1 MITVDPER
9 PRGIVWIASYPK
21 SGSTWL
27 RLFIHHLLRIRRGR
41 PADAREIDNIGYTSP
56 SLAGRVDLFE
66 KHIGRRLA
74 GADMRDII
82 LARPKV
88 QRDMAE
94 EVDGILAVKT
104 HSLLGRIA
112 DLPLF
117 NLGVSAGAVY
127 IVRNPLDIAVS
138 LAPQLGKT
146 IEATIRSMAASLNAS
161 LTTAR
166 LAAEIWGSWSE
177 NVASWTTNPPSVIK
191 VVRYEDLL
199 ADPLSAFE
207 AIARHMRIGAT
218 EAELAE
224 AVRASSFEQ
233 AASEERSGGFVE
245 RPPGVA
251 RFFRAGR
258 AGQWR
263 EALSAAEVDRIV
275 ADHGEQMRRFG
286 YLPAA

>member
-21 SGSTWL
+21 SGNTWL

-41 PADAREIDNIGYTSP
+41 PADTREIDNIGYTSP
-56 SLAGRVDLFE
+56 NHAGRVDLFE
-66 KHIGRRLA
+66 KHIGKRLA
-74 GADMRDII
+74 EADMRDII

-88 QRDMAE
+88 QREMAE

-104 HSLLGRIA
+104 HSLLGSIA

-161 LTTAR
+161 LTTPR
-166 LAAEIWGSWSE
+166 SAAEIWGSWSE

-199 ADPLSAFE
+199 ADPLSAFD

-233 AASEERSGGFVE
+233 AASEEGSGGFIE